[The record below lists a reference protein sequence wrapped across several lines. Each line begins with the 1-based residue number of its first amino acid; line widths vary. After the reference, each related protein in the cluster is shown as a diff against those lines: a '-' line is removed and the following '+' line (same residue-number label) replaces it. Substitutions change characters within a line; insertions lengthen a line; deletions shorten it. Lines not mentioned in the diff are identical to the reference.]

1 VIAEAKSET
10 LLETIMRFSPAAIAL
25 SLTLAVISSAGISK
39 PADDQIDPLSITTM
53 KQGDS
58 AMAKADYPDAI
69 DWYETALAV
78 DPRNRNAYIQ
88 IARASRAQGMLGK
101 TIRYYKEALEIE
113 PNDQLALAEQ
123 AEAMAAK
130 GAIASA
136 KTNLARLRMLCQ
148 TNCSRVDAVATAI
161 DTAGKKPQ
169 MQASAVEIK
178 PVVTSV
184 PEKKN

>member
-1 VIAEAKSET
+1 MIAEVKFET
-10 LLETIMRFSPAAIAL
+10 LLEKIMRFSPAAIAL
-25 SLTLAVISSAGISK
+25 SLSFALISSASISK
-39 PADDQIDPLSITTM
+39 PADDQIDPLSITMM
-53 KQGDS
+53 KQGDG
-58 AMAKADYPDAI
+58 AMAKADYPAAI

-88 IARASRAQGMLGK
+88 IARASRAQGMVGK
-101 TIRYYKEALEIE
+101 SIRYYKEALEIE

-148 TNCSRVDAVATAI
+148 ADCTRVDAVATAI
-161 DTAGKKPQ
+161 DNAGKKPQ

-178 PVVTSV
+178 PVVTTVS
-184 PEKKN
+184 EKKN